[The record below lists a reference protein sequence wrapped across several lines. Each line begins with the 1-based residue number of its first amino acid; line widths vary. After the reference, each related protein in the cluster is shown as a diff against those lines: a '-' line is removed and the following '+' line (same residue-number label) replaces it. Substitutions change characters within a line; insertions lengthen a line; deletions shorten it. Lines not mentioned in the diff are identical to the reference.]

1 VEQIE
6 LNRQQAEA
14 LVTRLAASLDAHR
27 ENPTEIQG
35 EGELPPEYPARSRG
49 VAPELAPQGVEILDI
64 PTGGRQN
71 RGHRR
76 PVPIH
81 NPGQG
86 TNLRPTPANERLR
99 RNPLSPSS
107 QGYELNRGV
116 NYVSCN
122 ILDHFGREVPAQFIR
137 PDLNVDNPYVEARL
151 EMDGPVYHS
160 EIHAMPVND
169 RDDAHPELTNESLR
183 MLEPGYC
190 DRSAV
195 EDALGR
201 VGDWSLGAEV
211 TDGMRSRK
219 RSNVSRIKSGN
230 KKTSSSL

>member
-14 LVTRLAASLDAHR
+14 LVARLAASLDAHR

-49 VAPELAPQGVEILDI
+49 VAPELAAQGVEILDI
-64 PTGGRQN
+64 PTEGRQN

-76 PVPIH
+76 PVPIR

-122 ILDHFGREVPAQFIR
+122 I
-137 PDLNVDNPYVEARL
+137 
-151 EMDGPVYHS
+151 
-160 EIHAMPVND
+160 
-169 RDDAHPELTNESLR
+169 
-183 MLEPGYC
+183 
-190 DRSAV
+190 
-195 EDALGR
+195 
-201 VGDWSLGAEV
+201 V
-211 TDGMRSRK
+211 TDPQGPPSERTREQKLWDFKTRAQQYARDRESCDDT
-219 RSNVSRIKSGN
+219 RISYLEFLETEAEDDLALARMIAG
-230 KKTSSSL
+230 